1 MKDFEV
7 WVHIQNQQMRFF
19 YSLTT
24 LSFTILGLSV
34 QFSPQYGN
42 QCPYLLVFS
51 WFVLVISGF
60 VGGWRLLM
68 IPNLHRLDFESRD
81 TQKYLKDVEKIE
93 NWPGPV
99 IGTPP
104 SVENVNL
111 AKQNIE
117 KSELYKKK
125 QQKSVEWT
133 YYVQIYGF
141 ILGIFL
147 NLLFVT
153 INYLN

>member
-7 WVHIQNQQMRFF
+7 WAHIQNQQMRFF

-34 QFSPQYGN
+34 QFSPKYGN
-42 QCPYLLVFS
+42 QCPYLLVSS

-81 TQKYLKDVEKIE
+81 IQKYLKDVEKIE
-93 NWPGPV
+93 NWPGIV
-99 IGTPP
+99 MGTPP
-104 SVENVNL
+104 SEENVKL
-111 AKQNIE
+111 AKENIE
-117 KSELYKKK
+117 KSELYKNK
-125 QQKSVEWT
+125 QQKTVEWT
-133 YYVQIYGF
+133 YFVQIYGF
-141 ILGIFL
+141 VLGIFL
-147 NLLFVT
+147 NLMFVS